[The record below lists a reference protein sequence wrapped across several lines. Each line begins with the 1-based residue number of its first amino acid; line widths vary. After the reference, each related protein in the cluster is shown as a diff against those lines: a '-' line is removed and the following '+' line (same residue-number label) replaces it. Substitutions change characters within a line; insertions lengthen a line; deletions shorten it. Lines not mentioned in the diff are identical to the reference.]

1 MLKKPGM
8 TTTTETTN
16 DAADAAPENFALLIQ
31 QDGKT
36 ETTLAKFVTLL
47 MSYRYGLTVETAGD
61 FIQAATVIRR
71 HGRRI
76 RCV

>member
-1 MLKKPGM
+1 M
-8 TTTTETTN
+8 TPDTETSEKTAD
-16 DAADAAPENFALLIQ
+16 DAPQNFALLIQ
-31 QDGKT
+31 QEGKT

-76 RCV
+76 RCPFDNFRL